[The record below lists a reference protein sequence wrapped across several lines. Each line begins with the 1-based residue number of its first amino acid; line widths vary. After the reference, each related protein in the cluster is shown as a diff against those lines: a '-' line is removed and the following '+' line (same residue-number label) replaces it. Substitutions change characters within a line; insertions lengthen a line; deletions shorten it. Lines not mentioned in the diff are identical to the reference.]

1 METTVWIQTQTGNLQ
16 NIHGVW
22 EMLDLYEE
30 ETIQLETKLKDFK
43 EVEKIYS
50 TYSHDFVV
58 PASDTNNRIFGFYF
72 DANIEDVKKQ
82 FYQCRIMVGE
92 EIFKYGKLVLTAG
105 QILTTHMENYN
116 VSFYSGIQPLKAKF
130 GDDTLADLDWSD
142 LQLWWSLSSVK
153 GLVTGETTS
162 SDIRVPLISVNR
174 AWNSGMGGDGDITTN
189 PILIN
194 ELRPAIRVSR
204 IIRKIEE
211 KYEITLDLPMNISGG
226 FFRRLFIWANKDAE
240 DIAEVPLNVTKPST
254 INWYPPNRT
263 DDSNKYPK
271 IVATTN
277 ATTHSFSVEETNRP
291 QHSPNTITYVLLQ
304 PKSVATG
311 LRYEGKIYIR
321 LVEVTSTGDYLGEV
335 KIDTAIQAD
344 YNYIGAS
351 NFSNLGRKRYYK
363 AYAYGDE
370 DIIMDNF
377 NIVLNSTNNDNIGT
391 ANAYRMTQTFINNP
405 VTITTYQY
413 DFFKALDVPIIDFLQ
428 SIIRTYNLKALESEE
443 SVVNGRT
450 DLKLATDLDYDDI
463 DYTYYTDIEE
473 VGVSSQEIYKE
484 IKLTHSEED
493 YYRNVIYREIE
504 GKEFGSEVYVS
515 DNEDLSE
522 TYEVETNFNI
532 LSYFAL
538 ANTNIITSYGFDEDF
553 KPVNPDTLTI
563 FYENPPQD
571 LMAFNNAGDK
581 VTLQLKYGT
590 QTLAFDKYI
599 PFHNSDT
606 YQGAATR
613 SSLTFDQDVN
623 PMDGVIIKN
632 SLYYRFYRRD
642 FERKYGN
649 NVYLYDYTMHL
660 PPTEIQRFSMENAV
674 VIADKRFSIEEAS
687 LNITTGETKLKLL
700 DLQDRDPNLVYP
712 PTFYAY
718 YDPFFPNEI
727 RYSINQGD
735 NIGEGIVIE
744 QYLIRT
750 KTANDQFSFTYVITA
765 QDGVSMIGGLLQS
778 PDTYLVDAACIDDLG
793 NQSAWSTPQHTVIIP
808 SQQLYAPSFS
818 ATGGVGKI
826 SCNMNAGMDN
836 TVEPSHYRIEYI
848 RVSNGQVQTYQVVAL
863 SNVSMIIEIPSVTPG
878 NYNCRGQIVYNGQ
891 YGPWSQIDNVTVT

>member
-1 METTVWIQTQTGNLQ
+1 METTVWIQTATGTINNPL
-16 NIHGVW
+16 GVW
-22 EMLDLYEE
+22 ELLDLYSE
-30 ETIQLETKLKDFK
+30 ETIQLELKLKDFK
-43 EVEKIYS
+43 EIERVYS

-58 PASDTNNRIFGFYF
+58 PASDLNNKIFGFYF
-72 DANIEDVKKQ
+72 DSDIDQTKKQ
-82 FYQCRIMVGE
+82 YYNCRIMVGE
-92 EIFKYGKLVLTAG
+92 EVFKYGKLVLTAG

-116 VSFYSGIQPLKAKF
+116 VSFYSGLQPLKALL
-130 GDDTLADLDWSD
+130 GDDTLADLDWTD
-142 LQLWWSLSSVK
+142 MQLLWSLNNVK
-153 GLVTGETTS
+153 RLITGEAS
-162 SDIRVPLISVNR
+162 FDVRVPLISVNR
-174 AWNSGMGGDGDITTN
+174 QWNSGMGGDGDITTS

-204 IIRKIEE
+204 IIRKIEQ
-211 KYEITLDLPMNISGG
+211 KYGISLDFPMNVQGG
-226 FFRRLFIWANKDAE
+226 FFQRLFIWANKDAE
-240 DIAEVPLNVTKPST
+240 DIAEVPLNVTRPSAIT
-254 INWYPPNRT
+254 WYPSNRT

-271 IVATTN
+271 IVATNNTN
-277 ATTHSFSVEETNRP
+277 THSFRVVETNRP

-311 LRYEGKIYIR
+311 LRYEGKMYIR

-351 NFSNLGRKRYYK
+351 NFSNLGRTRYYK
-363 AYAYGDE
+363 AYAYGEE

-405 VTITTYQY
+405 VTITTYNY
-413 DFFKALDVPIIDFLQ
+413 DFFKALDTPIADFLQ
-428 SIIRTYNLKALESEE
+428 SLIRTYNLKAVEIGD
-443 SVVNGRT
+443 NQQ
-450 DLKLATDLDYDDI
+450 DLKLTTDLEFNDV
-463 DYTYYTDIEE
+463 DYTYYTDITD

-493 YYRNVIYREIE
+493 YYRNAIYREAY

-515 DNEDLSE
+515 DNPDLSE

-571 LMAFNNAGDK
+571 LMAFNNAGAK

-606 YQGAATR
+606 WQGAATR

-649 NVYLYDYTMHL
+649 NIYLYDYTLHL
-660 PPTEIQRFSMENAV
+660 PPPEISRFSMENA
-674 VIADKRFSIEEAS
+674 IIIGDKRFSIEEAS
-687 LNITTGETKLKLL
+687 LNATTGETKLKLL

-712 PTFYAY
+712 PTFYAS
-718 YDPFFPNEI
+718 YDPFYPNQI
-727 RYSINQGD
+727 RYAINQGD
-735 NIGEGIVIE
+735 NIGEGIIVE
-744 QYLIRT
+744 KYLI
-750 KTANDQFSFTYVITA
+750 KTLKQGETISFTYVIDA
-765 QDGVSMIGGLLQS
+765 PDGVSLVSGLS
-778 PDTYLVDAACIDDLG
+778 ETPGTYEVSAACLDDLG
-793 NQSAWSTPQHTVIIP
+793 NTSSYTTPVQIVTIP
-808 SQQLYAPSFS
+808 SYELYAPTFY
-818 ATGGVGKI
+818 ATGGIGKI
-826 SCNMNAGMDN
+826 TCNMNAGMEN

-848 RVSNGQVQTYQVVAL
+848 RLSNGQSQTYQVVAL
-863 SNVSMIIEIPSVTPG
+863 TQQSMIIEIPSVAPG
-878 NYNCRGQIVYNGQ
+878 NYNCRGQIVYNGE